1 MKRGKDSLF
10 KVLGKLDDHM
20 QKGKLGPHP
29 ASYTKIN
36 SKLTQNGLQTLV

>member
-10 KVLGKLDDHM
+10 NKVLGKPDGHM
-20 QKGKLGPHP
+20 QKSKLGPHP

-36 SKLTQNGLQTLV
+36 SKLTQNGLQT